1 MITERLMGIGSW
13 TVQLRSDTP
22 RPIME
27 AIDVRRSGFGHIAIT
42 PTPIDTWAISDA
54 QILSMVRYLGV
65 YRKQP
70 SEFGMAG
77 GGTALWI
84 SDEDGQGRSFV
95 TSLSTT
101 NGTFAEWVSALR
113 PADLL
118 AGITSTISGTLAK
131 TYYRTGLRPPLDDV
145 CAYFG
150 AEWRVTNEL
159 KFDIGLPADLFR
171 TTPTSVIVRTKG
183 DGGRDHNVQGIVG
196 NLDVVRDVEDWT
208 RRAVYYTGTAA
219 TPEVNSQ
226 DGGVADADV
235 IFRGPFG
242 AGAVRDRLVEGFSS
256 PSASGPGYA
265 LAMYNQYKTPR
276 QELRLSTDLYDI
288 GQDVRVGDSV
298 YVYDPMRGMQN
309 LDTQITYRGKVIYP
323 ETIRCVGLQWPIR
336 AGMGVY
342 FRYYTKPSTTWV
354 VNWLDL
360 TPYVIFESGETQ
372 VEVGA
377 KPRTI

>member
-13 TVQLRSDTP
+13 SVQLKPDTP
-22 RPIME
+22 RPIMD

-42 PTPIDTWAISDA
+42 PTPITTSAMTDA
-54 QILSMVRYLGV
+54 QILSTVRYLGV

-70 SEFGMAG
+70 TEYGMAG

-84 SDEDGQGRSFV
+84 NDEDGQGRSYINSV
-95 TSLSTT
+95 YTAS
-101 NGTFAEWVSALR
+101 GTFAQWVTLLR

-118 AGITSTISGTLAK
+118 TGITSTISGTLAK
-131 TYYRTGLRPPLDDV
+131 TYYRTNIREPIDDV

-159 KFDIGLPADLFR
+159 KFDIGLPADLFQ

-183 DGGRDHNVQGIVG
+183 DGGRDHNIQGIVG
-196 NLDVVRDVEDWT
+196 NLDVARDVEDWT
-208 RRAVYYTGTAA
+208 RRAVYYTGTEASF
-219 TPEVNSQ
+219 VWNSQ
-226 DGGVADADV
+226 DGGVSDADV

-242 AGAVRDRLVEGFSS
+242 AAAVRDRLVEGFSS
-256 PSASGPGYA
+256 PAGSGPGYA

-276 QELRLSTDLYDI
+276 QELRLSTELYDI
-288 GQDVRVGDSV
+288 GQDIRVGDSV

-309 LDTQITYRGKVIYP
+309 LNTQITYRGRVIYP

-342 FRYYTKPSTTWV
+342 FRYYTKPLYTWV

-360 TPYVIFESGETQ
+360 TPYVTFESGETQ

-377 KPRTI
+377 KPRSS